1 MAVFLG
7 GNNVGS
13 LKFLLFLYSNVRGDE
28 NRGIALQI
36 IFALGGG
43 AIALIATME
52 SAPRRSKL
60 QNRSPQNAAPVCHIL
75 RFDLTKK
82 KYPLPLAV

>member
-1 MAVFLG
+1 MAVFLGG

-36 IFALGGG
+36 IFALGGDRPHRHHGVG
-43 AIALIATME
+43 AKAVETTEPKPAERGTCL
-52 SAPRRSKL
+52 PY
-60 QNRSPQNAAPVCHIL
+60 SPFRP
-75 RFDLTKK
+75 
-82 KYPLPLAV
+82 Y